1 MPPES
6 QTKVVWSQRIGTE
19 EVTFE
24 FDLKEWMHFIQVGGA
39 MQERERCEQR
49 AEA

>member
-1 MPPES
+1 M
-6 QTKVVWSQRIGTE
+6 GTE

-24 FDLKEWMHFIQVGGA
+24 FGLKEWDALHTNRPVRRGA
-39 MQERERCEQR
+39 LQERERCEQR